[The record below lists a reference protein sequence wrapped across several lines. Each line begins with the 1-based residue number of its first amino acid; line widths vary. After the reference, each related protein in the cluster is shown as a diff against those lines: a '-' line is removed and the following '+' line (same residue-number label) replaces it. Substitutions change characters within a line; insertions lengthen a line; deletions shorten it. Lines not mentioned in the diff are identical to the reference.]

1 MQRYHFYRGKI
12 QIRPI
17 KTGKIKEMHKSA
29 NVSKS
34 NQGIG
39 KGQFPGYLTTDQG
52 VGGSNPLAHVKEHY
66 KREYLSK
73 DRYSFLFCC

>member
-1 MQRYHFYRGKI
+1 
-12 QIRPI
+12 
-17 KTGKIKEMHKSA
+17 MHKSA

-52 VGGSNPLAHVKEHY
+52 VGGSNPLAHVKEY
-66 KREYLSK
+66 DKGEYLSK
-73 DRYSFLFCC
+73 DRYSFLLYGRVFRRFCKLRVSCVLKMY